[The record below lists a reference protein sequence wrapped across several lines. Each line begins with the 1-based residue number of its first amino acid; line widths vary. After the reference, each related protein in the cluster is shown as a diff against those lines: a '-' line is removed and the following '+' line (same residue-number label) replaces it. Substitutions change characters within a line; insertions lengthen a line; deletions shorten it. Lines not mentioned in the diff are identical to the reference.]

1 MAKGDTKV
9 NIITDLNDIDDGD
22 DIDDLDDDGYYYDD
36 LVRTLKELYK
46 NLQMSFEE
54 LKTPH
59 NNLKESCER
68 LVELKTH
75 LLCMKLWWSPRMLES
90 VVTYLIALQVIHNL
104 LVLIVINVK
113 FLLRM
118 MILVVM
124 NQTSLLKMKL
134 W

>member
-1 MAKGDTKV
+1 MTTCTKKKEKF
-9 NIITDLNDIDDGD
+9 
-22 DIDDLDDDGYYYDD
+22 
-36 LVRTLKELYK
+36 RTLKELYK
-46 NLQMSFEE
+46 NLQVSFEE
-54 LKTPH
+54 LKTSH

-68 LVELKTH
+68 LVEAQN
-75 LLCMKLWWSPRMLES
+75 SPLMHEVM
-90 VVTYLIALQVIHNL
+90 VVTKDVGITCDLLALQVIHNL
-104 LVLIVINVK
+104 LVSIVINVK